1 MDRSQGSGQISQQ
14 TSIRQRQKRNIEEH
28 IMNELSNPNSKGWCG
43 CGGNGQWVVAVKFDG
58 GRLKVCGLNHNHN
71 YDQDEYKSGYE
82 DNKYKNTFWNN

>member
-43 CGGNGQWVVAVKFDG
+43 CGGNGQ
-58 GRLKVCGLNHNHN
+58 
-71 YDQDEYKSGYE
+71 
-82 DNKYKNTFWNN
+82 